1 MRKTEC
7 AREHEVLEALQ
18 SSRWPDGSDTSLREH
33 LESCASCTEVVSLV
47 GALLDDRRALM
58 EEATVPSS
66 AIVWWRAQMRSRREA
81 AERAVQPISFV
92 QGIAL
97 ACAAGLLA
105 TALGIFVPTFRRSLA
120 WMAHALT
127 SFSGV
132 SVPVVVDPLG
142 SPIVLAGIA
151 ALGLCALVLPVA
163 LYFTLRED

>member
-1 MRKTEC
+1 MRNAGC
-7 AREHEVLEALQ
+7 SREHELLDSLQ
-18 SSRWPDGSDTSLREH
+18 SSRWPDGSDVSLREH
-33 LESCASCTEVVSLV
+33 VAACASCTELLSVA
-47 GALLDDRRALM
+47 GALLDDRQALM
-58 EEATVPSS
+58 QEATVPSS

-105 TALGIFVPTFRRSLA
+105 TALGIFVPTFRRSLS
-120 WMAHALT
+120 WITQTLG
-127 SFSGV
+127 SLSDV
-132 SVPVVVDPLG
+132 SLPVVADTLA

-163 LYFTLRED
+163 LYFTFHED

>member
-1 MRKTEC
+1 MRKHEC
-7 AREHEVLEALQ
+7 ARETELLDALH
-18 SSRWPDGSDTSLREH
+18 SSRWPAASDPSLQAHVET
-33 LESCASCTEVVSLV
+33 CASCTEVLTLV
-47 GALLDDRRALM
+47 GALLEDRQTLM
-58 EEATVPSS
+58 QEATVPSS
-66 AIVWWRAQMRSRREA
+66 AVVWWRAQMRSRREA
-81 AERAVQPISFV
+81 AERAAQPISFV

-120 WMAHALT
+120 WMGDAMF

-132 SVPVVVDPLG
+132 SVPMVTDPLA

-163 LYFTLRED
+163 LYFTFHED